1 MTTLTNQK
9 VNKCK
14 CEKAHTM
21 LDVLV
26 ANDEL
31 GKVEYRQKWHNCH
44 YCGRYQIA
52 KWIRLHEM
60 RCYYANKTK

>member
-14 CEKAHTM
+14 CKKAHTM

-52 KWIRLHEM
+52 KWIRLHET
-60 RCYYANKTK
+60 RCFYTNKTK